1 MLVNISTGS
10 PVLICSQTLP
20 TTSLTCIML
29 ALPTPL
35 LRVLTPS
42 RSIGNW
48 KPLLMRIPLGRSL
61 RACWIKSFTTASAAW
76 SSYRIGH
83 LLFGGPLSF
92 AYAVNSSRTTDRFT
106 LTTRVNSGPHP
117 NGLLL
122 LPSWMGRGYRA
133 PCREFSCFARSAG
146 LVKTDPVPLCSA
158 VLQTGTFFL
167 IVMLCLFVPF
177 PFPLVADC
185 SCFVHYRLR

>member
-1 MLVNISTGS
+1 MLLSISTGS
-10 PVLICSQTLP
+10 PVPTCLQTPP

-29 ALPTPL
+29 ALRTLP
-35 LRVLTPS
+35 LRVSMPS

-117 NGLLL
+117 NGLLS

-133 PCREFSCFARSAG
+133 PCREFSRFARSAG
-146 LVKTDPVPLCSA
+146 LVKTDPVPPLFDSFA
-158 VLQTGTFFL
+158 NQNVLFACHVVL
-167 IVMLCLFVPF
+167 VCPF
-177 PFPLVADC
+177 SFPLVADC
-185 SCFVHYRLR
+185 SCFVRFRPS